1 MIQALGIKADG
12 KTVLLIGGGILVAYM
27 IYRFK
32 NRLADS
38 LAEKSDTLQQGLT
51 HPIDALS
58 AFAGGI
64 IGVQP
69 SFEGGIK
76 LTPNFQAYVD
86 ANGGVD
92 AYILAHQNGT
102 FQGAP
107 YVPRPTLSPTW
118 HSAGK
123 GGYWQ

>member
-1 MIQALGIKADG
+1 MGIKTDA
-12 KTVLLIGGGILVAYM
+12 KIVLLIGGGILIAYA

-32 NRLADS
+32 NSLGDS
-38 LAEKSDTLQQGLT
+38 LSEKYDSLQQGLNN
-51 HPIDALS
+51 PLDSLG
-58 AFAGGI
+58 AFVSGI
-64 IGVQP
+64 VGIEP
-69 SFEGGIK
+69 TFEGGTR

-102 FQGAP
+102 FQSAP
-107 YVPRPTLSPTW
+107 YIERPKLVW